1 MTGCNAPKGGCPK
14 KTSLFSVNKN
24 ICVECSLALR
34 RFIGGLDGVASF
46 EIDQLGDTSTLA
58 DLSVVD
64 SLVKGKL

>member
-1 MTGCNAPKGGCPK
+1 
-14 KTSLFSVNKN
+14 
-24 ICVECSLALR
+24 VECSLALR